1 MSAEPGCRPTRW
13 CHTRVVGYDLL
24 PTFCEL
30 AGVPAD
36 AIPPKVEGGSFA
48 ALLRNQPGRN
58 QTSATGTRLP
68 LSPLPGIRRTA
79 VGTAAERSETDS
91 FSEDNHVEL
100 YDLAKDPGEQ
110 RDLAQTRPDDA
121 QRLDRMLGQ
130 YLTDIDAQMPE
141 PNPDYDPSAPPQRK
155 GGRNA
160 TGGKPGQG
168 GKGGMKQGGGK
179 GAAAGGKGG
188 GRKTPATE

>member
-1 MSAEPGCRPTRW
+1 LLK
-13 CHTRVVGYDLL
+13 DLKL
-24 PTFCEL
+24 
-30 AGVPAD
+30 
-36 AIPPKVEGGSFA
+36 
-48 ALLRNQPGRN
+48 
-58 QTSATGTRLP
+58 
-68 LSPLPGIRRTA
+68 IR
-79 VGTAAERSETDS
+79 
-91 FSEDNHVEL
+91 FLEDNHVEL

-141 PNPDYDPSAPPQRK
+141 PNPDYDPSAPPPQRK

>member
-1 MSAEPGCRPTRW
+1 RVPWIVRGPGLPANSW

-36 AIPPKVEGGSFA
+36 AIPKQVEGGSFA
-48 ALLRNQPGRN
+48 ALLRNQGQGEVKRPRPELVFHFPHYQASDGP
-58 QTSATGTRLP
+58 QSALLLGDMKL
-68 LSPLPGIRRTA
+68 IR
-79 VGTAAERSETDS
+79 
-91 FSEDNHVEL
+91 FLEDNHVEL

-110 RDLAQTRPDDA
+110 RDLSQSRADEA
-121 QRLDRMLGQ
+121 AKLDRMLGQ

-141 PNPDYDPSAPPQRK
+141 LNPDDDPSAPPPQRK

-160 TGGKPGQG
+160 AGGQG
-168 GKGGMKQGGGK
+168 GRGGGAQGDAKGGKRGNQ
-179 GAAAGGKGG
+179 
-188 GRKTPATE
+188 PAE